1 MEQDFELDLREVVN
15 LNVRIIEFFGY
26 LCPENQSRLKK
37 ILYSVYAIIFVGFI
51 FITYILS
58 ELCNMIAV
66 FGDIEKMTGA
76 SFLLLTHLVHTSKL
90 YVFVTKSKRVHN
102 LINSVNRNEFK
113 PKNKKQYNI
122 LLNDIKVSKATTKI
136 FLIMGFATCTLWG
149 VFPFL
154 DADENRDKIRLPLS
168 GWYPFDVSKS
178 PVFEIIYAY
187 QTIGA
192 LINGLANISMDTFLA
207 GIIMVISGQL
217 KVLNNAFQVINK
229 CNEKDFLIKNI
240 IHYKQVIQYVDIFYI
255 KKIYYCFCIDFQM
268 K

>member
-1 MEQDFELDLREVVN
+1 MEQDFELDLREVIS
-15 LNVRIIEFFGY
+15 LNVKAIKFFGY
-26 LCPENQSRLKK
+26 FHPENQNQMYK
-37 ILYSVYAIIFVGFI
+37 ILYQFYAIIFVGLI

-58 ELCNMIAV
+58 ELSNMIAV

-90 YVFVTKSKRVHN
+90 YVFVAKNKKVRN
-102 LINSVNRNEFK
+102 LINSINRKEFK
-113 PKNKKQYNI
+113 PKNKTQYNI

-149 VFPFL
+149 IFPFL
-154 DADENRDKIRLPLS
+154 DIDETKDKVRLPLS
-168 GWYPFDVSKS
+168 GWYPFDVSNS
-178 PVFEIIYAY
+178 PVFEWIYAY

-192 LINGLANISMDTFLA
+192 LVNALANISMDTFLA

-217 KVLNNAFQVINK
+217 KVLNNAFQTTK
-229 CNEKDFLIKNI
+229 KFDRKDLLIQNI
-240 IHYKQVIQYVDIFYI
+240 LHYKHIMQYVDYLLKIYFIIFYI
-255 KKIYYCFCIDFQM
+255 DLQM